1 MRGVGRIHVPGASPA
16 ATRSFT
22 PAVTQSGAP
31 TYTSRSGYFT
41 RIPGTRWVQG
51 AFVIVIAGTGGAV
64 ANNPVAITEPVNH
77 AAWYVGGIGGSFVIG
92 TGTIYDAS
100 SGLIYPA
107 HLVTGAA
114 GAMYLLPSHNT
125 TGVLMGYTASSSFA
139 AALTTSDAITGTFM
153 YEAAT

>member
-1 MRGVGRIHVPGASPA
+1 MRGVGRIQVPDASPA

-51 AFVIVIAGTGGAV
+51 AFRVVIAGTGGAV
-64 ANNPVAITEPVNH
+64 VNNPVVITEPVSH
-77 AAWYVGGIGGSFVIG
+77 ADWYIGGIGERLVIG
-92 TGTIYDAS
+92 SGMIYDAS
-100 SGLIYPA
+100 SGQIYPA
-107 HLVTGAA
+107 HIVPWFA
-114 GAMYLLPSHNT
+114 GQMVLLPSHNT
-125 TGVLMGYTASSSFA
+125 TNALMGYTASSSFA

>member
-1 MRGVGRIHVPGASPA
+1 MRGLGRIQVPGAPA

-51 AFVIVIAGTGGAV
+51 AFCIIIAGTGGAV
-64 ANNPVAITEPVNH
+64 ANNAVAITVPFP
-77 AAWYVGGIGGSFVIG
+77 AAPWYVSSSGGSGEVIG
-92 TGTIYDAS
+92 AGTIYDYS
-100 SGLIYPA
+100 SGLIYPG
-107 HLVTGAA
+107 HLMNGGMGV
-114 GAMYLLPSHNT
+114 MYLIPSHNT
-125 TGVLMGYTASSSFA
+125 TNAFMGYTASSSFA
-139 AALTTSDAITGTFM
+139 AALATNDTITGTFM